1 MQEYIKQLNP
11 SQQEAVINT
20 DGPVM
25 VIAGAG
31 SGKTRVLTYRIA
43 YLMDEKGVDPFNILS
58 LTFTN
63 KAAREMK
70 ERIAKIVGASEA
82 KNLWMG
88 TFHSVFAKILR
99 FEADKLGFPSNF
111 TIYDAEDSRKVIAN
125 VIKEKNLDK
134 EIYKVKSVASRISSF
149 KNALITPKE
158 YLRSPD
164 LQEQDAAARM
174 PQLGDIYRAYAE
186 RCFRSGAMDFD
197 DILLYTF
204 ILLRKFPDVLAKYQD
219 RFRYIMVDEY
229 QDTNH
234 AQYLIVKSLANR
246 YGNICVVGDDAQ
258 SIYAF
263 RGANIRNILNYQ
275 RDYEDVRVFKLE
287 QNYRSTKTI
296 VGAANSLIS
305 KNKEQLEKDV
315 WTDNDA
321 GSKIVLNKTVSDN
334 DEASYV
340 ARTIFEKNMSDH
352 IPFQEM
358 AILYRTN
365 AQSRAL
371 EESLRRKN
379 IPYRIYGGL
388 SFYQRKE
395 VKDLLAYIRLT
406 INSNDEEAF
415 RRVINYPKRG
425 IGDTTVEKL
434 TVAANHHG
442 VSVWEICGNLTY
454 YPTGLN
460 KPTQTKIQDFVTKI
474 NSFKVLAQ
482 KSEAF
487 ELATHIA
494 KTSGLLRELSE
505 DKTPEGIS
513 RTENIQELLN
523 SVKEFTENQKEI
535 EDGDP
540 TIAGFMEDVALL
552 TDADN
557 DKDEDNNKVSLMT
570 IHLAKGLEF
579 PIVFIVGME
588 ESLFPSMMSMGS
600 RADLEEERRLFYVAL
615 TRAEKEAYLTYTQ
628 MRYRWGKLVDCEPS
642 RFLEEID
649 ESFLDIQVPEF
660 TPFSG
665 AYGESDNSGSGGNTV
680 RRAPA
685 GRSPQRSREPQRVLP
700 KRKNLRKIET
710 SLPSTDEGN
719 FADAD
724 EINVGDRVK
733 HQRFGHGRIKEM
745 EGSGPNK
752 KAVIQFDNVGE
763 KKLLLKFAKLEK
775 L

>member
-1 MQEYIKQLNP
+1 MQDYIKQLNP

-352 IPFQEM
+352 IPFQDM

-680 RRAPA
+680 RRAPT

-719 FADAD
+719 FADAA